1 MGVSEEVVVLDTQV
15 WLWWSLGTGQLRETQ
30 RQAIE
35 DNEATGLGISA
46 VSLWEV
52 AKLVEYGRVEL
63 GMEIGAWF
71 DRALSRPGVSVLPLT
86 PEIAVESTT
95 LPGEFHSDPFDQIIV
110 ATARVHGCNLVTSD
124 RQIIRYPHVRT
135 IG

>member
-1 MGVSEEVVVLDTQV
+1 MLDTQV
-15 WLWWSLGTGQLRETQ
+15 WLWWSLGDGPLREVQ

-46 VSLWEV
+46 ISLWEV

-63 GMEIGAWF
+63 PMEIGQWF
-71 DRALSRPGVSVLPLT
+71 DSVLRHPRVSVLPLT
-86 PEIAVESTT
+86 PEIAVASTT
-95 LPGEFHSDPFDQIIV
+95 LPGDFHKDPFDQIIV
-110 ATARVHGCNLVTSD
+110 ATARVHGCSLVTSD
-124 RQIIRYPHVRT
+124 RQIIRYPHVET